1 VIGVQPRLG
10 MMNMKIVVIYDSK
23 TGNTE
28 KMAKAI
34 AEGAGKAAKVELK
47 KIGEAFPLTIM
58 AEADGVAIGS
68 PVYYADI
75 SNQMK
80 DFLEHVEGYIK
91 AKKQKINGKPAAIF
105 GSYGYDGAWI
115 MEERLKARVKALGY
129 QPMDDVLVMVDSDIK
144 FNAKSLDKARE
155 FGKKFAESL

>member
-1 VIGVQPRLG
+1 
-10 MMNMKIVVIYDSK
+10 MKIVVIYDSK
-23 TGNTE
+23 GGNTE

-34 AEGAGKAAKVELK
+34 AEGASKAADVEVK

-58 AEADGVAIGS
+58 ADADGVVFGS

-75 SNQMK
+75 SNDMK
-80 DFLEHVEGYIK
+80 DFLAHVESYVK
-91 AKKQKINGKPAAIF
+91 ANRKKINGRPAAVF

-115 MEERLKARVKALGY
+115 MEERLKARIESIGYDVIDEVCVLIDTDVKYHAE
-129 QPMDDVLVMVDSDIK
+129 
-144 FNAKSLDKARE
+144 SLDKCKA

>member
-1 VIGVQPRLG
+1 
-10 MMNMKIVVIYDSK
+10 MMKIIVIYDSK

-34 AEGAGKAAKVELK
+34 ADGASQTADVEIM

-58 AEADGVAIGS
+58 ADADGVLFGS

-75 SNQMK
+75 SNSMK
-80 DFLEHVEGYIK
+80 DFLEHVKTYIS
-91 AKKQKINGKPAAIF
+91 ANKKKINHMPAAVF

-115 MEERLKARVKALGY
+115 MEERLKEQVESMGY
-129 QPMDDVLVMVDSDIK
+129 NVQEDVLVLIDSDIK
-144 FNAKSLDKARE
+144 YNFDNESQKCRE
-155 FGKKFAESL
+155 FGKKFARAL

>member
-1 VIGVQPRLG
+1 
-10 MMNMKIVVIYDSK
+10 MKIVVIYDSK

-34 AEGAGKAAKVELK
+34 AEGASKVATVEVK
-47 KIGEAFPLTIM
+47 KIGEAFPLTVM
-58 AEADGVAIGS
+58 ADADGVAFGS

-80 DFLEHVEGYIK
+80 DFLNHVENYINANK
-91 AKKQKINGKPAAIF
+91 RKINDRPAAIF

-115 MEERLKARVKALGY
+115 MEERLKARIKALGFE
-129 QPMDDVLVMVDSDIK
+129 PKEDVLVMVDTDIK
-144 FNAKSLDKARE
+144 YQPTSLEKAKE
-155 FGKKFAESL
+155 FGRKFAEGI

>member
-1 VIGVQPRLG
+1 MKVVI
-10 MMNMKIVVIYDSK
+10 IYDSK

-34 AEGAGKAAKVELK
+34 AEGASKSIEVVIKKV
-47 KIGEAFPLTIM
+47 GEAFPLTVM
-58 AEADGVAIGS
+58 VDADGVMFGS

-75 SNQMK
+75 SNPMK
-80 DFLEHVEGYIK
+80 DFLEHVESYIK
-91 AKKQKINGKPAAIF
+91 LNKEVINDKPAAVF

-115 MEERLKARVKALGY
+115 MEERLKERIMDLGY
-129 QPMDDVLVMVDSDIK
+129 QPYKDVCVMVDTDIK
-144 FNAKSLDKARE
+144 YSRDNLKKCID

>member
-1 VIGVQPRLG
+1 MIE
-10 MMNMKIVVIYDSK
+10 MKIVVIYDSK

-34 AEGAGKAAKVELK
+34 AEGAGKAVKVELK
-47 KIGEAFPLTIM
+47 KIGEAFPLTVM
-58 AEADGVAIGS
+58 ADADGVAFGS

-75 SNQMK
+75 SNPMK
-80 DFLEHVEGYIK
+80 DFLSHVESYIK
-91 AKKQKINGKPAAIF
+91 AKKKKVNGKPAAIF

-115 MEERLKARVKALGY
+115 MEERLKARIEALGY
-129 QPMDDVLVMVDSDIK
+129 KPFDEVLVMVDTELKYD
-144 FNAKSLDKARE
+144 AKSLDKARE

>member
-1 VIGVQPRLG
+1 
-10 MMNMKIVVIYDSK
+10 MKIVVIYDSK

-34 AEGAGKAAKVELK
+34 AEGASKAAKVELK
-47 KIGEAFPLTIM
+47 KIGEAFPLTVM
-58 AEADGVAIGS
+58 ADADGVAFGS

-80 DFLEHVEGYIK
+80 DFMEHMESYIK
-91 AKKQKINGKPAAIF
+91 AEKKKIHGRPAAIF

-115 MEERLKARVKALGY
+115 MEERLKARIKALGFE
-129 QPMDDVLVMVDSDIK
+129 PMDEVLVMIDTDLK
-144 FNAKSLDKARE
+144 YQAKSLEKAKE

>member
-1 VIGVQPRLG
+1 MID
-10 MMNMKIVVIYDSK
+10 MKIVVIYDSK

-34 AEGAGKAAKVELK
+34 AEGAGKAAQVELK
-47 KIGEAFPLTIM
+47 KIGEAFPLTVM
-58 AEADGVAIGS
+58 ADADGVAFGS

-75 SNQMK
+75 SNPMK
-80 DFLEHVEGYIK
+80 DFLSHVETYIK
-91 AKKQKINGKPAAIF
+91 ANKKRINDKPAAIF

-115 MEERLKARVKALGY
+115 MEERLKVRIKALGY
-129 QPMDDVLVMVDSDIK
+129 KPMDEVLVMIDTDLK
-144 FNAKSLDKARE
+144 YNAKSLEKAKE

>member
-1 VIGVQPRLG
+1 MID
-10 MMNMKIVVIYDSK
+10 MKIVVIYDSK

-34 AEGAGKAAKVELK
+34 AEGAGEAAQVELK
-47 KIGEAFPLTIM
+47 KIGEAFPLTVM
-58 AEADGVAIGS
+58 ADADGVAFGS

-75 SNQMK
+75 SNPMK
-80 DFLEHVEGYIK
+80 DFLAHVESYIK
-91 AKKQKINGKPAAIF
+91 ASKKKINDKPAAIF

-115 MEERLKARVKALGY
+115 MEERLKVRIEALGY
-129 QPMDDVLVMVDSDIK
+129 KPMGKVLVMIDTELK
-144 FNAKSLDKARE
+144 YNAKSLDKARE

>member
-1 VIGVQPRLG
+1 
-10 MMNMKIVVIYDSK
+10 MKIVVIYDSR

-34 AEGAGKAAKVELK
+34 AEGAGAITQVEVK
-47 KIGEAFPLTIM
+47 KIGESFPLTIM
-58 AEADGVAIGS
+58 ADADGVLFGS

-75 SNQMK
+75 SSNMK
-80 DFLEHVEGYIK
+80 DFLVHVDSYIK
-91 AKKQKINGKPAAIF
+91 ANRKKINHIPAAVF

-115 MEERLKARVKALGY
+115 MEEKLKEMIEGLGY
-129 QPMDDVLVMVDSDIK
+129 KTFSDVLVMIDTDIK
-144 FNAKSLDKARE
+144 YHFEVNSVKASN

>member
-1 VIGVQPRLG
+1 MIE
-10 MMNMKIVVIYDSK
+10 MKIVVIYDSK

-34 AEGAGKAAKVELK
+34 AEGAGKVAQVELK
-47 KIGEAFPLTIM
+47 KIGEAFPLTVM
-58 AEADGVAIGS
+58 ADADGVAFGS

-75 SNQMK
+75 SNSMK
-80 DFLEHVEGYIK
+80 DFLAHVEGYIK
-91 AKKQKINGKPAAIF
+91 AKKKKVNGKPAAIF

-115 MEERLKARVKALGY
+115 MEERLKARVEGLGY
-129 QPMDDVLVMVDSDIK
+129 KPFDEVLVMVDTDLK
-144 FNAKSLDKARE
+144 YNAKSLDKARE